1 MRSTVRDSEPARH
14 TATPEWLTRRDRQ
27 SLSWTVTPGP
37 LLRGEA
43 FTDLSTCH
51 MRIPIGDDQTSR
63 CVRAHELMHAKVSP
77 HSLWRPEG
85 FAHLTDDLLITAEE
99 FRVNQLVKA
108 AGFPVDVHLAD
119 GSEVR
124 SGERIGANNDWNA
137 AVLMITATS
146 GTKASKGVFTGLRRT
161 QPDWVKPLRLLDR
174 RLIKHWRR
182 STITGVDAVAS
193 TRTWGDATLGWR
205 FTIDVACLIHASLR
219 SNDEMTNP
227 ASFELG
233 AGGSRGEFARPVI
246 VDLPLVHRASGGLRP
261 RRAPTT
267 IGRHPR
273 RIERLLTDPDRRV
286 FDRRLRTPGGVIVV
300 DQSGSMRLSDEQV
313 WDLIR
318 AAPGC
323 TVIGYSHEARSS
335 GVGNIWILARNGRV
349 VDRVPRGNGGNGVDG
364 PALRFAASLRRRG
377 DPFIWVC
384 DGYVTDA
391 FDDHSDALTRECAS
405 LVVQHRIHQVP
416 DIAAAITA
424 LSRASHGFRL
434 PVVAL
439 GPVGAIHLST

>member
-1 MRSTVRDSEPARH
+1 MMRSPRMSVPLPR
-14 TATPEWLTRRDRQ
+14 TAAPEWLTRLDRGP
-27 SLSWTVTPGP
+27 TPWRVSAGP

-51 MRIPIGDDQTSR
+51 MRIPVGHDETSR

-77 HSLWRPEG
+77 QALWRPESV
-85 FAHLTDDLLITAEE
+85 AHLTDDLLITAEE

-161 QPDWVKPLRLLDR
+161 QPEWVKPLRLFDKQLVK
-174 RLIKHWRR
+174 LWRR
-182 STITGVDAVAS
+182 STSMGIDAIVS
-193 TRTWGDATLGWR
+193 TRPWGEATQGWR

-219 SNDEMTNP
+219 TDEKMMSP
-227 ASFELG
+227 SSIEIG
-233 AGGSRGEFARPVI
+233 AGGSRGEFAHPVI
-246 VDLPLVHRASGGLRP
+246 LDIPLVHRASGGLRP
-261 RRAPTT
+261 RRTQS
-267 IGRHPR
+267 IVGRHPR
-273 RIERLLTDPDRRV
+273 RIERLLIDPDRRV
-286 FDRRLRTPGGVIVV
+286 FDRRLRTPGGVIVI
-300 DQSGSMRLSDEQV
+300 DQSGSMRLTDDEV

-323 TVIGYSHEARSS
+323 TVIGYSHESRSR
-335 GVGNIWILARNGRV
+335 GVGNIWVLARDGRV

-364 PALRFAASLRRRG
+364 PALRFAASLRHRG

-405 LVVQHRIHQVP
+405 LVVQHHIHQVP
-416 DIAAAITA
+416 DIATAITA
-424 LSRASHGFRL
+424 LLRASRGFRL

-439 GPVGAIHLST
+439 GPVGAIQRF